1 MILPA
6 IKAELW
12 GTVLM
17 PSTDHSYSENEQA
30 VLLSVA
36 AKSIQSGLQSGK
48 PLHVEL
54 RDYPPSLT
62 HIAAT
67 FVTLEINKKLRGCM
81 GRLSATRPLVEDVAE
96 NAFAAAFR
104 DPRFPSLTEDEF
116 PRLETHISILSSP
129 EPILF
134 DSEEEL
140 LEQIRPNIDGL
151 ILSEA
156 YQQGTFLPSVWE
168 SLPDK
173 VSFLKH
179 LKQKAGLPADYW
191 SDTIK
196 VERYTTFSFGA

>member
-1 MILPA
+1 M
-6 IKAELW
+6 
-12 GTVLM
+12 VLM
-17 PSTDHSYSENEQA
+17 LSTDLPYSEKEQA
-30 VLLSVA
+30 QLLSIA
-36 AKSIQSGLQSGK
+36 AQSIQSGLQSGK
-48 PLHVEL
+48 PLQVEL
-54 RDYPPSLT
+54 NDCPSPLK

-81 GRLSATRPLVEDVAE
+81 GRLSADRPLVEDVAQ

-104 DPRFPSLTEDEF
+104 DPRFPTLSESEYSHLDIH
-116 PRLETHISILSSP
+116 LSILSKP

-134 DSEEEL
+134 ESEEEL
-140 LEQIRPNIDGL
+140 LEKIRPNIDGL

-156 YQQGTFLPSVWE
+156 YQKGTFLPSVWE

-179 LKQKAGLPADYW
+179 LKQKAGLPEDYW

-196 VERYTTFSFGA
+196 VERYTTFSFGAGVW